1 MQPPQTY
8 DEVLAAILNIPMF
21 GTTGIA
27 AMNYSLDR
35 MHRWSRRL
43 GHPERSVPTIHVAG
57 TNGKG
62 TTCRMLASI
71 YNEAGYKTALYTS
84 PHLND
89 LRERIRLQNKLIP
102 KDAIVTFYREHYD
115 ALQLDPPTVFELL
128 TLLAFWYFAN
138 EQAEIAIIET
148 GLGGRLD
155 ATNIV
160 TPQCTII
167 TSIGY
172 DHKDILGDTLEE
184 IAAEKAG
191 IIKHGVPLILGQ
203 IPPEARSIIFQR
215 ADAMHVRVVEP
226 MSSTQEAGVADPGVA
241 DPGVADPD
249 ISEPD
254 VTEAGQKQEARL
266 PHAKQLSRIGQDP
279 CEEHREN
286 LQNPHPA
293 MHLRPPTDLINQT
306 IAKNTVHTLQNTFP
320 VPNTALH
327 KGLSNWHEHLR
338 PHANFEPLGP
348 PPYTWF
354 FSGAHN
360 PQAWEDLTTHLKTI
374 APAHEWTIILSLMA
388 DKITPSIQ
396 PLFEPFDNLYLYAM
410 NNERA
415 ATPDILQQTLPWGTI
430 IQEPSEIPA
439 LRQQKERSGLVIF
452 TGSLYFH
459 NTVERWVQTIQT
471 TVSRG

>member
-8 DEVLAAILNIPMF
+8 DEVLAAILKIPMF

-27 AMNYSLDR
+27 AMNYNLDR

-62 TTCRMLASI
+62 TTCRMLASV
-71 YNEAGYKTALYTS
+71 YMAAGYKTALYTS
-84 PHLND
+84 PHLKD

-102 KDAIVTFYREHYD
+102 KDAVVTFYREHYD
-115 ALQLDPPTVFELL
+115 ALLLDPPTFFELL

-155 ATNIV
+155 ATNIA
-160 TPQCTII
+160 TPRCTII

-191 IIKHGVPLILGQ
+191 IIKRGVPLILGQ
-203 IPPEARSIIFQR
+203 IPSEARSIIFQR
-215 ADAMHVRVVEP
+215 ADAMHARVVEP
-226 MSSTQEAGVADPGVA
+226 MSSTQEAG
-241 DPGVADPD
+241 
-249 ISEPD
+249 
-254 VTEAGQKQEARL
+254 QKLKKHL
-266 PHAKQLSRIGQDP
+266 PHGKPLAHVGQVQF
-279 CEEHREN
+279 EEPRGN
-286 LQNPHPA
+286 PQTPQTPQTPHPSN
-293 MHLRPPTDLINQT
+293 HLRPPTDLINQT
-306 IAKNTVHTLQNTFP
+306 VAKNTIHTLQTTLP
-320 VPNTALH
+320 VPNTALL
-327 KGLSNWHEHLR
+327 KGLSHWHEHLR
-338 PHANFEPLGP
+338 PHANFEQVASFKSQTGSTQ
-348 PPYTWF
+348 TWF

-360 PQAWEDLTTHLKTI
+360 PQAWEDLITHLKTI
-374 APAHEWTIILSLMA
+374 APAHEWAIILSLMA
-388 DKITPSIQ
+388 DKITPSIR
-396 PLFEPFDNLYLYAM
+396 PFFKPFDNLYLYSM
-410 NNERA
+410 NTERA
-415 ATPDILQQTLPWGTI
+415 ATPDILHQTLPWGTI
-430 IQEPSEIPA
+430 IHEPSEIPA

-452 TGSLYFH
+452 TGSLYFY

-471 TVSRG
+471 TVFRG

>member
-8 DEVLAAILNIPMF
+8 DEVLAAILKIPMF

-71 YNEAGYKTALYTS
+71 YSAAGYKTALYTS
-84 PHLND
+84 PHLKD
-89 LRERIRLQNKLIP
+89 LRERIRLQDKLIP
-102 KDAIVTFYREHYD
+102 KDAVVTFYREHYD
-115 ALQLDPPTVFELL
+115 ALQLDPPTFFELL

-155 ATNIV
+155 ATNIA
-160 TPQCTII
+160 TPRCTII

-172 DHKDILGDTLEE
+172 DHKEILGDTLEE

-203 IPPEARSIIFQR
+203 IPAEARSIILQR
-215 ADAMHVRVVEP
+215 ADAMHARVVEP
-226 MSSTQEAGVADPGVA
+226 MSSTQE
-241 DPGVADPD
+241 
-249 ISEPD
+249 E
-254 VTEAGQKQEARL
+254 GQKWEKHFPDNPPLARVGL
-266 PHAKQLSRIGQDP
+266 DQR
-279 CEEHREN
+279 EEHRDN
-286 LQNPHPA
+286 PDTPHPSN
-293 MHLRPPTDLINQT
+293 HLRPPTDLINQT
-306 IAKNTVHTLQNTFP
+306 IAKNTIHTLQTTFP
-320 VPNTALH
+320 VSNTALL
-327 KGLSNWHEHLR
+327 KGLSHWHEHLR

-348 PPYTWF
+348 PPHNWF

-396 PLFEPFDNLYLYAM
+396 PLFEPFNNLYLYSM
-410 NNERA
+410 HNERA
-415 ATPDILQQTLPWGTI
+415 ATPDILQKTISWGTI

-452 TGSLYFH
+452 TGSLYFY

-471 TVSRG
+471 TVFRG